1 MSTKKFIARFG
12 VDNNNQ
18 TLANVANPVNLTD
31 AVNKSVTDSILSL
44 TQSAYDKAN
53 AAFDAA
59 GADLTA
65 LTANVSYLQGVDA
78 TQNTRITTV
87 EANTVYLFGA
97 LNETNT
103 NIGLANT
110 QLKAYTDGLV
120 SSSVSSANTQ
130 LKSYTD
136 GQISYVSGVN
146 NTQNNSIQSAWNTA
160 NNALPLTGGVVSGDI
175 TANNLTANLAVYTPI
190 LYSPGGTFSIE
201 MSDIGIIAINPSGG
215 SGAGPK
221 FIGKTIEV
229 NSVYSGSYGG
239 NFLSLNNETKLG
251 SNRYDTVQIV
261 TGIDGS
267 INNTWSFA
275 NSHLI
280 FPDNTWQN
288 TAFTDAYVTQ
298 INSNKAN
305 TIYTQGVDE
314 TQNTRITTVEANT
327 VYLFGALNATNTSIT
342 SANTQLKSYTDGL
355 VSSSVSS
362 ANTQLKSYT
371 DGAISSVVSS
381 ANTQL
386 KSYTDGVI
394 ASSNTQVVS
403 YIDGKISYVNNINN
417 TQNTNITTATNLA
430 QGAYDTA
437 NLKFNSSGG
446 NITGPVT
453 ISSNLT
459 ITGNLTVSGNVTT
472 VSANNLVLKDN
483 MIYLNDGNTVAN
495 PDLGFAGNYNDGT
508 YHHAGFFRDASD
520 GYWKVFDNYKPEPDA
535 SPYID
540 TSNAT
545 FRIADFQANNVTFG
559 KITTSSSVLVTN
571 LNSQY
576 LNGQTGS
583 YYAVASEQNGVN
595 ATQNTNITNTQTW
608 LDANISYISG
618 VNIAQNSSIVNANT
632 QLKAYTDGLVSSS
645 VSSANTQLKSY
656 TDGAIS
662 SAVSSAN
669 TQLKSYTDGAISSS
683 VSSANTQ
690 LKAYTDGQISYISG
704 VDDSQNT
711 RITTVEAN
719 TVYLFGAL
727 NQTNTNIGLANTQ
740 LKAYADGIVSSANT
754 QLKAYTDGAIASSN
768 TQLKTYVDGQVST
781 TLSYVSGVDTV
792 QNTRITTVEA
802 NTIYLFGALN
812 QTNAN
817 IGLANT
823 QLKAY
828 TDGQIS
834 YGSGVNTSQNT
845 SISALQ
851 TLANTDYTT
860 ISVTAG
866 DYGSATIVPVIK
878 LAANGRI
885 SAISNTNIVA
895 GATITDDTTT
905 NASRYVMLGQAT
917 SGSYTVANTSS
928 TKLTFN
934 PSTGALSATSFV
946 GAAAAGTLS
955 GTTLA
960 SGVTAS
966 SLTSVGTITSGTWS
980 GSFGAVSGANLT
992 GLTAGNLSGT
1002 IPSGV
1007 LGNSTHYVGTTAI
1020 ALNRASASQT
1030 LTGVSID
1037 GNADTSGYILNTNI
1051 GRTGSQ
1057 GFISTTGWGTA
1068 DWANQPISGLGM
1080 TIASTPG
1087 APNSNYGF
1095 FNKFGNRDAGGPGW
1109 GGMWMDY
1116 DGSNIYYGATVLST
1130 SYATWK
1136 RLLDSGNYT
1145 SYAMPAG
1152 ASATNSVDVRA
1163 PIFYDSNDT
1172 GYYVNPNSISQFS
1185 RVNANDYIYSSNQM
1199 YSTITYDTN
1208 DTGYY
1213 CDPNSTT
1220 RVNLLRTTNWLYI
1233 DNNYGHSIVGVYAST
1248 IFQGVF
1254 AMGDSWKLTA
1264 AGGINNLYGMCWSH
1278 PNAGGIAA
1286 NLDSHGMIVAINGG
1300 FGSCMSYSI
1309 KASGNVTAYSDERLK
1324 KNWGPMPE
1332 NFVSR
1337 LAKVKVGTY
1346 DRMDGERLRQVGVSA
1361 QSLRP
1366 LLPEA
1371 VIEANDDIKTLSV
1384 SYGNAAMASAV
1395 ELAKEIIQLKDQ
1407 INLLTERL
1415 NKMGC

>member
-1 MSTKKFIARFG
+1 M
-12 VDNNNQ
+12 
-18 TLANVANPVNLTD
+18 
-31 AVNKSVTDSILSL
+31 
-44 TQSAYDKAN
+44 
-53 AAFDAA
+53 
-59 GADLTA
+59 
-65 LTANVSYLQGVDA
+65 
-78 TQNTRITTV
+78 
-87 EANTVYLFGA
+87 
-97 LNETNT
+97 
-103 NIGLANT
+103 
-110 QLKAYTDGLV
+110 
-120 SSSVSSANTQ
+120 
-130 LKSYTD
+130 
-136 GQISYVSGVN
+136 
-146 NTQNNSIQSAWNTA
+146 
-160 NNALPLTGGVVSGDI
+160 
-175 TANNLTANLAVYTPI
+175 
-190 LYSPGGTFSIE
+190 
-201 MSDIGIIAINPSGG
+201 
-215 SGAGPK
+215 
-221 FIGKTIEV
+221 
-229 NSVYSGSYGG
+229 
-239 NFLSLNNETKLG
+239 
-251 SNRYDTVQIV
+251 
-261 TGIDGS
+261 
-267 INNTWSFA
+267 
-275 NSHLI
+275 
-280 FPDNTWQN
+280 
-288 TAFTDAYVTQ
+288 
-298 INSNKAN
+298 
-305 TIYTQGVDE
+305 
-314 TQNTRITTVEANT
+314 
-327 VYLFGALNATNTSIT
+327 
-342 SANTQLKSYTDGL
+342 

-669 TQLKSYTDGAISSS
+669 TQLK
-683 VSSANTQ
+683 
-690 LKAYTDGQISYISG
+690 AYTDGQISYISG

-740 LKAYADGIVSSANT
+740 LR
-754 QLKAYTDGAIASSN
+754 AYTDGAIASAN
-768 TQLKTYVDGQVST
+768 TQLKSYTDGFI
-781 TLSYVSGVDTV
+781 SYVSGVDTV

-812 QTNAN
+812 QTNTN

-934 PSTGALSATSFV
+934 PSTGTLSSTKLTLTPGTSGV
-946 GAAAAGTLS
+946 TTGLYINGGDITAARS
-955 GTTLA
+955 GTTGVIYLGTNA
-960 SGVTAS
+960 STYLYFDGTNYNFGGSNTVVATAFS
-966 SLTSVGTITSGTWS
+966 GSGASLTS
-980 GSFGAVSGANLT
+980 
-992 GLTAGNLSGT
+992 LTAGNLSGT

-1037 GNADTSGYILNTNI
+1037 GNAANITAYTINQNVGSSNSPTFAGITTSGNI
-1051 GRTGSQ
+1051 TRNAAGV
-1057 GFISTTGWGTA
+1057 GW
-1068 DWANQPISGLGM
+1068 L
-1080 TIASTPG
+1080 
-1087 APNSNYGF
+1087 
-1095 FNKFGNRDAGGPGW
+1095 
-1109 GGMWMDY
+1109 
-1116 DGSNIYYGATVLST
+1116 
-1130 SYATWK
+1130 
-1136 RLLDSGNYT
+1136 SGNYGTAETGSTTHAIYSIGGSYYPT
-1145 SYAMPAG
+1145 SSSLNNMYG
-1152 ASATNSVDVRA
+1152 IGYCASTTFSGFSVANWGLYVASGGTSRHFFDSDTGNSYSSASKRA

-1172 GYYVNPNSISQFS
+1172 GYYIDPNSTGVTAL
-1185 RVNANDYIYSSNQM
+1185 RVSGGAVFGPNNTWGAYLQVGGNTREYVDNASYASVATSDGNLHMDAASAHSMYLNYYDGSNIYFGNGANSYNAYVNSSGNG
-1199 YSTITYDTN
+1199 YFPIIYDNN

-1213 CDPNSTT
+1213 LDPNSTT